1 MIQAYTAL
9 KLTLGAA
16 FGLGIG
22 LPLVVSGG
30 NLPAGRGDALHP
42 PTAQAP
48 SEKVKPQAE
57 TYLTQRYSSYEGDER
72 SLLQPIVAQSIS
84 SQPAGAIAET
94 VLPDEPVP
102 STSPWQTVPI
112 ATISVR
118 PEQMGLSGSGQRL
131 MTLEDDGNRLQ
142 IWDIQT
148 GEPLME
154 LLTEEG
160 TRFDAAAISTSGTQI
175 AVIVQNLP
183 NHSLTLHLWDVETGE
198 RLWQQ
203 PLGLT
208 QSQFHDDETRFFE
221 AWAQVMFRPSD
232 DAILT
237 QVSLSLDAAERAT
250 DWQLRLHDNVTGG
263 TMEVL
268 TSTPGVENQRF
279 EFSPDGALLAGLG
292 YIPTDIN
299 TVPRHVVDVWQLEGG
314 DRRMT
319 IEREDDASLPF
330 SAIAFTPD
338 GYLNVMSQ
346 ALYDVQLD
354 TWDVDTGERMG
365 RLTEIPEIDRQD
377 RYPTLSPDGVY
388 YFARSDV
395 AGTRL
400 FNLQDGTVT
409 AIGSYVTG
417 VTFNA
422 TGSHLAI
429 AGRESVE
436 IFSKVAVV
444 NPSKGLQREQIA
456 AISRCRLFPTRL
468 LGGCLIG

>member
-1 MIQAYTAL
+1 MIQTYTVL

-16 FGLGIG
+16 LGLGIG
-22 LPLVVSGG
+22 LPLAVSGG
-30 NLPAGRGDALHP
+30 NLPTGRGDALYP
-42 PTAQAP
+42 SMAQAP
-48 SEKVKPQAE
+48 SEEVKPQAA
-57 TYLTQRYSSYEGDER
+57 TYLTQRYRYEGDER
-72 SLLQPIVAQSIS
+72 SLLQPIVTQAIS
-84 SQPAGAIAET
+84 PQPSEAIAEP
-94 VLPDEPVP
+94 VLPDEPAP
-102 STSPWQTVPI
+102 STSSWQTIPI
-112 ATISVR
+112 ATIPSQ

-131 MTLEDDGNRLQ
+131 MTLEDDGTRLQ
-142 IWDIQT
+142 IWDTQT

-154 LLTEEG
+154 LLAEEG

-175 AVIVQNLP
+175 AVIVQTLP
-183 NHSLTLHLWDVETGE
+183 NHALTLHLWDAETGE
-198 RLWQQ
+198 CLWQQ
-203 PLGLT
+203 PLGLA
-208 QSQFHDDETRFFE
+208 QNQFRGDEIRFLDT
-221 AWAQVMFRPSD
+221 WAQVVFRPSD

-237 QVSLSLDAAERAT
+237 HVSLSLDADERAT
-250 DWQLRLHDNVTGG
+250 DWQLQLHDNVTGG

-268 TSTPGVENQRF
+268 TSTPGVEGQRF
-279 EFSPDGALLAGLG
+279 EFSPDGTLLAGLG

-319 IEREDDASLPF
+319 IERENDASLPF

-346 ALYDVQLD
+346 SLYDIQLD
-354 TWDVDTGERMG
+354 TWDVGTGERMG

-377 RYPTLSPDGVY
+377 GYPTLSPDGVY

-400 FNLQDGTVT
+400 FNLQNGTVT
-409 AIGSYVTG
+409 AIGGYVTDI
-417 VTFNA
+417 TFNA

-429 AGRESVE
+429 AGRETVE

-456 AISRCRLFPTRL
+456 SMSRCRLFPTRL